1 MASIEKRAR
10 DGRTIWRAHYRT
22 PAGTQRNKTF
32 TRKVDAERFLA
43 TVENAKNTGSFVDP
57 ALARVTFG
65 EWATQWLNGQTH
77 VKPTTFNRYEGAL
90 RKHIL
95 PTWSH
100 VKLSAVSHADVQVWI
115 TKLTETQ
122 SPASVRKIH
131 RVLSLVLDM
140 AIRDGRLNRN
150 VATKVNLPRPVKH
163 EKRYLTHAQVD
174 DLAHACGYPADVSK
188 HRALDERSN
197 EMYRLVVLFL
207 AYTGV
212 RFGEMAALRVR
223 RLDLAKR
230 RAVIAE
236 SVTPVQG
243 LGLVWGTP
251 KTHQRREVPI
261 PRFLVDDLAL
271 HIAGKDSED
280 LVFGGI
286 RGGEALR
293 VSVFR
298 KPFSAAA
305 AAIGTPGLHPHEL
318 RHTAASLAIASGADI
333 KVVQQMLGH
342 GSATMTLDT
351 YGHLFE
357 NRLDEVAEAM
367 DAAREME
374 RGKGLLA
381 SGFEGPAFPAVAR
394 VLPESH
400 LGRNEQV
407 PLTGISAGQ
416 GHFSLGSPD
425 GIRTRA
431 TALRG
436 RRARPLHNG
445 AKRGKTL
452 PRECLRG
459 FSLGY

>member
-65 EWATQWLNGQTH
+65 TWAQQWLNGQTH

-150 VATKVNLPRPVKH
+150 VAD
-163 EKRYLTHAQVD
+163 D
-174 DLAHACGYPADVSK
+174 DLA
-188 HRALDERSN
+188 R
-197 EMYRLVVLFL
+197 
-207 AYTGV
+207 
-212 RFGEMAALRVR
+212 
-223 RLDLAKR
+223 
-230 RAVIAE
+230 
-236 SVTPVQG
+236 
-243 LGLVWGTP
+243 
-251 KTHQRREVPI
+251 
-261 PRFLVDDLAL
+261 
-271 HIAGKDSED
+271 HITGKDSED

-286 RGGEALR
+286 RGGKALR

-305 AAIGTPGLHPHEL
+305 AAIGIPGLHPHEL

-333 KVVQQMLGH
+333 KVVQQMLGN
-342 GSATMTLDT
+342 DDPR
-351 YGHLFE
+351 HL
-357 NRLDEVAEAM
+357 
-367 DAAREME
+367 
-374 RGKGLLA
+374 
-381 SGFEGPAFPAVAR
+381 
-394 VLPESH
+394 
-400 LGRNEQV
+400 
-407 PLTGISAGQ
+407 
-416 GHFSLGSPD
+416 
-425 GIRTRA
+425 RT
-431 TALRG
+431 
-436 RRARPLHNG
+436 PV
-445 AKRGKTL
+445 
-452 PRECLRG
+452 
-459 FSLGY
+459 